1 MERNILTVSDY
12 CMCYVIPC
20 CWKCHTFLILFCRF
34 TLLYNSENDN
44 LNPRST
50 ADIIKQLERE
60 EQEEKKLCAAATSTN
75 VSSD

>member
-1 MERNILTVSDY
+1 MFY
-12 CMCYVIPC
+12 
-20 CWKCHTFLILFCRF
+20 TFLILFFRF

-60 EQEEKKLCAAATSTN
+60 EQEEKKLCAATTSAN
-75 VSSD
+75 VSVD